1 MLPQTCKWQET
12 KLKHCLKQGK
22 VLELISCNILHIFH
36 LVYHISMRRQLKIGS
51 LFTGL

>member
-1 MLPQTCKWQET
+1 MLPQTFKWQET

-22 VLELISCNILHIFH
+22 VLELISCNGLYIFH
-36 LVYHISMRRQLKIGS
+36 PVYHISIRRQRKIGS